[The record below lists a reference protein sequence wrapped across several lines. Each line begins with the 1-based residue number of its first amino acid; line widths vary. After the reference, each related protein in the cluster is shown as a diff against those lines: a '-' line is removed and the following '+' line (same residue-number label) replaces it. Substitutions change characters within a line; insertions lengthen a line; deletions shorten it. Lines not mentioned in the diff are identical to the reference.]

1 VSDVERLLIKAQPG
15 CRVTVKEHIERGER
29 IMLAIRTRFP
39 EVKNVYGLKAKHAR
53 WLLKEW
59 CSAQGHSE
67 TTRYHYFRTIRAI
80 AAALDKWGRLGT
92 LCQRPLGQTR
102 PGPATKT
109 GQAPSQNPLMDT

>member
-80 AAALDKWGRLGT
+80 SAALGKWNDWKPYVNGAWVKPGQGRPPKLV
-92 LCQRPLGQTR
+92 
-102 PGPATKT
+102 KH
-109 GQAPSQNPLMDT
+109 